1 MFSTFKWGIPVA
13 LIAMAGLSAAPV
25 GAVEAD
31 YFKGKTVTIN
41 IGYGFGGS
49 YGMYARTFA
58 KNLGKHIPG
67 NPTIVV
73 KSMPGAGGMKM
84 TAFAYNVMPQNG
96 YNLLV
101 PPDTVVINQLMRPK
115 KMRFDAR
122 EFTWLGSSN
131 QTNSIM
137 VVRTDTGVKSVADMK
152 RIKIMGGTSGKSSNG
167 YISPKL
173 AMALLGLKGDV
184 ITGYKGSAKSIF
196 AIEQNEVQM
205 ASFNWQTWRSKVSR
219 WFEGDKPFVR
229 AILQVGATKDPDL
242 PDVPMLSDLV
252 SGPDKAVV
260 AFVSTAGAL
269 GRGMAVPP
277 KTPKHVIATLRKAYD
292 AMNADPSF
300 KADLDKRKLRLIPTK
315 GAALQKI
322 VNNAIRDAK
331 PAVVKRAAKLVYGK

>member
-1 MFSTFKWGIPVA
+1 LF
-13 LIAMAGLSAAPV
+13 
-25 GAVEAD
+25 
-31 YFKGKTVTIN
+31 
-41 IGYGFGGS
+41 
-49 YGMYARTFA
+49 
-58 KNLGKHIPG
+58 
-67 NPTIVV
+67 
-73 KSMPGAGGMKM
+73 
-84 TAFAYNVMPQNG
+84 
-96 YNLLV
+96 V
-101 PPDTVVINQLMRPK
+101 PPDVLVINQLMRPK
-115 KMRFDAR
+115 KMKFDAR
-122 EFTWLGSSN
+122 DFTWLGSSN

-137 VVRTDTGVKSVADMK
+137 VVRTDTGVKTIADMK
-152 RIKIMGGTSGKSSNG
+152 KIRIVGATSGKASNG

-196 AIEQNEVQM
+196 AIEQGEVQM

-242 PDVPMLSDLV
+242 PDVPMLSDMV
-252 SGPDKAVV
+252 SGADKAVV